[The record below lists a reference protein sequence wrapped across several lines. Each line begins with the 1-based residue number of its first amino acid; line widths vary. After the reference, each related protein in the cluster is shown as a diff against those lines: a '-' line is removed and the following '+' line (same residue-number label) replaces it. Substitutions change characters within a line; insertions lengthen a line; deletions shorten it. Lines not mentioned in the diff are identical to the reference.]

1 MGDWFENRSAI
12 NIQTLEWSYKGLS
25 KLNELGIPVY
35 MIVGNH
41 DLYRRTD
48 RDTHSV
54 RMFQEL
60 ENITIVDKITEL
72 SINDA
77 DILIAP
83 FLFHDEYATL
93 SKYLKKDYWF
103 GHFEFKGFVLTGATY
118 KLEHGPDPDNFKG
131 PKQIFSGHFH
141 KRQSNKNITYTGNT
155 FAMDFGDVDDIDRGM
170 MILNL
175 DTNKFHFINWD
186 QQPRYMRANLSDI
199 TAGKIKLCDKL
210 HIEIIVDVDLTYSEV
225 QTIKEH
231 LLSTYDIRSLA
242 MTDRKKLVSMGV
254 LEKLAEEKTED
265 DVDVN
270 ETTTDTVINCLKT
283 IDVAGID
290 AKKLTKIYLSL

>member
-1 MGDWFENRSAI
+1 MTNKIATLTDIHFGRKNNSDIHNKDCVDFIDFFVKECVKNKVTHVIFMGDWFENRSAI

-72 SINDA
+72 SIDDT

-83 FLFHDEYATL
+83 FLFHDEYPTL

-141 KRQSNKNITYTGNT
+141 KRQNNKNITYTRKH
-155 FAMDFGDVDDIDRGM
+155 V
-170 MILNL
+170 
-175 DTNKFHFINWD
+175 
-186 QQPRYMRANLSDI
+186 
-199 TAGKIKLCDKL
+199 CDGL
-210 HIEIIVDVDLTYSEV
+210 W
-225 QTIKEH
+225 
-231 LLSTYDIRSLA
+231 R
-242 MTDRKKLVSMGV
+242 
-254 LEKLAEEKTED
+254 
-265 DVDVN
+265 
-270 ETTTDTVINCLKT
+270 C
-283 IDVAGID
+283 
-290 AKKLTKIYLSL
+290 